1 VGSYVPMTVGPKG
14 IDRLLDLQELDSRV
28 DRLTARKAALL
39 GGEEAAASRVTL
51 SEAERNLGELRLA
64 ADEAAREQRR
74 LESDADGF
82 QQKITGEERRLFDG
96 TVANPKELESIQHEI
111 TNLRNR
117 KSRVEDEQLEV
128 MERRE
133 ELELQ
138 AEAAEKAADEARSAL
153 SELQGSSEHELDEV
167 GKELAALETD
177 RASMTPLFDPELLE
191 LYEDLRRQKKGIGAA
206 ALADGVC
213 QGCHQQLSAV
223 DLDRLRRADGIRR
236 CVHCRR
242 ILVF

>member
-1 VGSYVPMTVGPKG
+1 MTVGPQG
-14 IDRLLDLQELDSRV
+14 IDRLLHLQEIDARA
-28 DRLTARKAALL
+28 DRLAARRAALE
-39 GGEEAAASRVTL
+39 GGEEAAAARLRL

-82 QQKITGEERRLFDG
+82 QQKIAGEERRLFDG

-111 TNLRNR
+111 TNLKNR

-133 ELELQ
+133 QMEAE
-138 AEAAEKAADEARSAL
+138 AEAAEKATAEARSAL
-153 SELQGSSEHELDEV
+153 TDLQGSSEQELHEV
-167 GKELAALETD
+167 TKELATLQTE
-177 RASMTPLFDPELLE
+177 RESLTPQFDPELLE

-206 ALADGVC
+206 ALVDGVC

>member
-1 VGSYVPMTVGPKG
+1 MTDGPQG
-14 IDRLLDLQELDSRV
+14 IDRLLQLQELDVRA
-28 DRLTARKAALL
+28 DRLTARRSALE
-39 GGEEAAASRVTL
+39 GGEEAAAARLGL

-82 QQKITGEERRLFDG
+82 QQKISGEERRLFDG

-117 KSRVEDEQLEV
+117 KGRVEDEQLEV

-133 ELELQ
+133 ELETK
-138 AEAAEKAADEARSAL
+138 AAAAETAADEARSAL

-167 GKELAALETD
+167 GKELAALEAE
-177 RASMTPLFDPELLE
+177 RASLTPVFDPDLLE

-206 ALADGVC
+206 ALVDGVC

-223 DLDRLRRADGIRR
+223 EMDRLRRADAIRR
-236 CVHCRR
+236 CEHCRR

>member
-1 VGSYVPMTVGPKG
+1 MTVGPQG

-28 DRLTARKAALL
+28 DRLTSRKAALE
-39 GGEEAAASRVTL
+39 GGEEAAAARFGL

-133 ELELQ
+133 ELESQ
-138 AEAAEKAADEARSAL
+138 AEAAEKAAEEARTAL
-153 SELQGSSEHELDEV
+153 TELQGSSEHELDEV
-167 GKELAALETD
+167 GKELAALEAD
-177 RASMTPLFDPELLE
+177 RASLTPVFDPELLE

-206 ALADGVC
+206 ALVDGVC

>member
-1 VGSYVPMTVGPKG
+1 MTGPQG
-14 IDRLLDLQELDSRV
+14 IDRLLDLQDVDARA
-28 DRLTARKAALL
+28 DRLAHRKAALE
-39 GGEEAAASRVTL
+39 GGEEAAAARLRL

-64 ADEAAREQRR
+64 ADEAARELRR

-82 QQKITGEERRLFDG
+82 QQKISGEERRLFDG
-96 TVANPKELESIQHEI
+96 TVANPKELESIQHEV
-111 TNLRNR
+111 TNLKNR

-133 ELELQ
+133 ELESRAGAAETAA
-138 AEAAEKAADEARSAL
+138 AEARTAL
-153 SELQGSSEHELDEV
+153 TDLQGSAEHELDDVE
-167 GKELAALETD
+167 KELATLETE
-177 RASMTPLFDPELLE
+177 RGSLTPLFDPDLLE

-206 ALADGVC
+206 ALVDGVC

-223 DLDRLRRADGIRR
+223 EMDRLRRADGIRR
-236 CVHCRR
+236 CEHCRR

>member
-1 VGSYVPMTVGPKG
+1 MTDGPQG
-14 IDRLLDLQELDSRV
+14 IDRLLELQELDSRV
-28 DRLTARKAALL
+28 DRLAARKAALE
-39 GGEEAAASRVTL
+39 GGEEAAAARARL
-51 SEAERNLGELRLA
+51 GEAERNLGELRLA

-133 ELELQ
+133 ELESK
-138 AEAAEKAADEARSAL
+138 AEAAEKATEEARTAL
-153 SELQGSSEHELDEV
+153 TELQGSSEHELDEV
-167 GKELAALETD
+167 VKELSALETE
-177 RASMTPLFDPELLE
+177 RASLTPVFDEELLE

-206 ALADGVC
+206 ALVDGVC

-223 DLDRLRRADGIRR
+223 ELDRLRRAAGIRR
-236 CVHCRR
+236 CEHCRR
-242 ILVF
+242 ILVL

>member
-1 VGSYVPMTVGPKG
+1 MTVGPQG
-14 IDRLLDLQELDSRV
+14 IDRLLELQELDVRA
-28 DRLTARKAALL
+28 DRLTARRAALE
-39 GGEEAAASRVTL
+39 GGEEAAAARLRL

-64 ADEAAREQRR
+64 ADEASREQRR

-82 QQKITGEERRLFDG
+82 QQKIAGEERRLFDG

-133 ELELQ
+133 DLETK
-138 AEAAEKAADEARSAL
+138 AGAAEKAADEARAAL
-153 SELQGSSEHELDEV
+153 TELQGSSEHELDDV
-167 GKELAALETD
+167 GKELASLETE
-177 RASMTPLFDPELLE
+177 RASLTPVFDPDLLE

-206 ALADGVC
+206 AMVDGVC

-223 DLDRLRRADGIRR
+223 ELDRLRRTDGIRR
-236 CVHCRR
+236 CEHCRR

>member
-1 VGSYVPMTVGPKG
+1 MSDGPQG
-14 IDRLLDLQELDSRV
+14 IDRLLDLQELDVRV
-28 DRLTARKAALL
+28 ARLTARKAALE
-39 GGEEAAASRVTL
+39 GGEEAAAARLLL

-64 ADEAAREQRR
+64 ADESAREQRR
-74 LESDADGF
+74 LEGDADGF
-82 QQKITGEERRLFDG
+82 QQKIAGEERRMFDG
-96 TVANPKELESIQHEI
+96 TVANPKELESIQHEV

-133 ELELQ
+133 GLESQ
-138 AEAAEKAADEARSAL
+138 AEVAEKAADDARAAL
-153 SELQGSSEHELDEV
+153 TELQGSSEHELDEV
-167 GKELAALETD
+167 EKELAALETD
-177 RASMTPLFDPELLE
+177 RASLTQVFDPDLLE

-206 ALADGVC
+206 ALVDGVC